1 MRPLAACHGLIGLGL
16 ALAAACCS
24 APSAAPTGPADVTPS
39 PAQTPSIDDERTRAL
54 EDQLRAIAR
63 EYTGYARVSSHLNWS
78 PQMCRTPGP
87 PTARMSAAPDGSPH
101 GRKLYT
107 LYARDRDAYLA
118 MSFRWLFERPTAPG
132 APSSE
137 PIINPVGQVVVKQA
151 FTPEPADELRA
162 RYDAWQGRS
171 CNADEAAQWRDVES
185 CALGDDGHLYRAGPL
200 AALFVMLKLEPGT
213 PGTDNGWVYATIGP
227 DLTTITSMGAIE
239 SCVQCHRQTDRD
251 RLYGDRNSWP
261 ERWPGARDTKR

>member
-1 MRPLAACHGLIGLGL
+1 
-16 ALAAACCS
+16 
-24 APSAAPTGPADVTPS
+24 
-39 PAQTPSIDDERTRAL
+39 
-54 EDQLRAIAR
+54 
-63 EYTGYARVSSHLNWS
+63 
-78 PQMCRTPGP
+78 
-87 PTARMSAAPDGSPH
+87 MSAAPDGSPH
-101 GRKLYT
+101 GRTLYT
-107 LYARDRDAYLA
+107 LYARDEDAYLA

-132 APSSE
+132 TPSSE

-171 CNADEAAQWRDVES
+171 WNADEAAQWRDVGS

-213 PGTDNGWVYATIGP
+213 PGTDNGWVYATIAP

-239 SCVQCHRQTDRD
+239 SCVQCHQQTDRD
-251 RLYGDRNSWP
+251 RLYGGRNSWP
-261 ERWPGARDTKR
+261 ERWPGASAPNR